1 MLYPFYILYQ
11 YKTAPQVMLCPTY
24 CNYLFTGG
32 HGPLTVE
39 KLTEMYGMTS
49 DQLDC
54 EIEEED
60 MIILAGYFDNI
71 EFYLDKL
78 RLTAA
83 EQADV
88 KFKKVTEGSQIAM
101 NYCLSLWKR
110 HNPSTATLKKLLEIL
125 LSLRKEE
132 IASKVCNYYYPKHK

>member
-1 MLYPFYILYQ
+1 MSHIVRILL
-11 YKTAPQVMLCPTY
+11 T
-24 CNYLFTGG
+24 FTGG
-32 HGPLTVE
+32 HGTLTME
-39 KLTEMYGMTS
+39 KLTEMYGMSS

-54 EIEEED
+54 EIEKED
-60 MIILAGYFDNI
+60 MIILASYFDNV

-88 KFKKVTEGSQIAM
+88 KFKKVTEGTQIAM
-101 NYCLSLWKR
+101 SHCLSLWKR
-110 HNPSTATLKKLLEIL
+110 HNPSTATLITLLEIL

-132 IASKVCNYYYPKHK
+132 IASKLCNYYYPKHK